1 MHQAMSLLS
10 YQTKAVNV
18 TEEQVKALLRR
29 YGWTPYTRAKP
40 SGRYLSAV
48 KWIEGRHVQK
58 YISAISRLRWLE
70 PADVLKKL
78 PDVAA

>member
-1 MHQAMSLLS
+1 MHQGMNPLS
-10 YQTKAVNV
+10 YQTKAESV

-40 SGRYLSAV
+40 SGRYMSAV
-48 KWIEGRHVQK
+48 KWINGKHVQR

-70 PADVLKKL
+70 PADVLAKL
-78 PDVAA
+78 PDVA